1 MSQLK
6 NATPHLPV
14 DRHWFFVLKKCIVDM
29 FLAKARIDDDR
40 EIHVRVR
47 MDL

>member
-6 NATPHLPV
+6 NATPQPPEE
-14 DRHWFFVLKKCIVDM
+14 RHWVFLLKKCIVDM